1 MEENTNVEEL
11 DSTQKIEKV
20 ENVPSQFDNI
30 KSRTEMAEMS
40 KEEINSIKEHIKE
53 EHKNEESQF
62 IEPTKQTNVKS
73 ILFLL
78 LIVLIVA
85 VVFYFFPMIRG
96 IFHK

>member
-11 DSTQKIEKV
+11 ESTQKIEKV

-53 EHKNEESQF
+53 EQKNEESKF
-62 IEPTKQTNVKS
+62 TEPTKQSNIKS
-73 ILFLL
+73 TLFLL
-78 LIVLIVA
+78 LIVVIVA

>member
-30 KSRTEMAEMS
+30 KSRAELAEMS

>member
-40 KEEINSIKEHIKE
+40 KEEINSIKEHIKDE
-53 EHKNEESQF
+53 QKEESQF
-62 IEPTKQTNVKS
+62 IEPTKQTNTKS

>member
-1 MEENTNVEEL
+1 MENNNNVEEL

-40 KEEINSIKEHIKE
+40 KEEINNIKEHIKE

-62 IEPTKQTNVKS
+62 IEPTKQTNIKS
-73 ILFLL
+73 ILFL
-78 LIVLIVA
+78 ILIVA
-85 VVFYFFPMIRG
+85 VIAGVFYIFPMIRG